1 MKKVTITLE
10 VWYDESTIQD
20 EDSLLMA
27 LDRETHRAI
36 GDGLLT
42 SGGEIVDTYELTVD
56 CK

>member
-27 LDRETHRAI
+27 LDRETRRAI